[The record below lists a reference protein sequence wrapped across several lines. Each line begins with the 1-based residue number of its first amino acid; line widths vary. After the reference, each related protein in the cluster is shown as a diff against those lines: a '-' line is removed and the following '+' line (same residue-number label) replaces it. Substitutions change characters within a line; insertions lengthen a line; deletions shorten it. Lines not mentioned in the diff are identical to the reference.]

1 MWCLVRGALNVVR
14 SSWAANTS
22 AARRQVRAGCADR
35 VSRKEAKTQ
44 RRQGW
49 GNTVT
54 ELVVRPFKWC
64 LQRGAVLLG
73 RKHERSEAS
82 SARELRGQSL
92 TQRSKDAKRAGMG
105 NCCCRI
111 VVPSTWCLQR
121 GAVLLGR
128 KDERSEASSARG
140 MRGQSLT
147 QRSKDAK
154 KTGMG
159 NCCCRIVVPSTWC
172 GPPGPQTRAQ
182 RGVKCTRDART
193 ESHAKKRRR
202 KEVREGRI
210 VAAGSWCLLRG
221 AVLLGRK
228 DERSEASSAR
238 ELRGQRPRRTAPR

>member
-111 VVPSTWCLQR
+111 VVPSTWC
-121 GAVLLGR
+121 
-128 KDERSEASSARG
+128 
-140 MRGQSLT
+140 
-147 QRSKDAK
+147 
-154 KTGMG
+154 
-159 NCCCRIVVPSTWC
+159 